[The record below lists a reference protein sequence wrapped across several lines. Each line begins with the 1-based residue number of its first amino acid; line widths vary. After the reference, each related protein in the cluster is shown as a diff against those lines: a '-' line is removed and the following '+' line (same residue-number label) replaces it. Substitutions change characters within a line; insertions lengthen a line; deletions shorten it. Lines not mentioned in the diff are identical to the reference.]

1 MKKEWSIGNVPTDFF
16 RYLERLLIF
25 DIRQKD
31 HELFTAVTGDGPG
44 NADQFHEMVRKSLQD
59 FIPSLMPIRI
69 IDGLEMIQVKHD
81 KGEASALAALQIIEF
96 QCEKIFEVTVIVKV
110 CEGTS
115 FAIVLG
121 HFVMTRI
128 FHGHAEIRAE
138 NIHDHE
144 LHFFICLFLRRR
156 KKQDP
161 PHFLIPHDGD
171 AQDALHVFRHVTL
184 GNILPFFLG
193 REEHGFAA
201 VPHPTAEALPF
212 LQRGQIIR
220 HAPAIFH
227 PSDQNEIRVIAIEDV
242 RILDRECRS
251 DFLDEDIQYF
261 GHLQPLCELVSDLSC
276 FLQVKVDLLR

>member
-1 MKKEWSIGNVPTDFF
+1 MRIVVALGGNA
-16 RYLERLLIF
+16 LLRRGEPMTADVQRANCQIAAKALAPLA
-25 DIRQKD
+25 DE
-31 HELFTAVTGDGPG
+31 HELVITHGNGPQVGLLALQSQAYTAVDPYPL
-44 NADQFHEMVRKSLQD
+44 D
-59 FIPSLMPIRI
+59 
-69 IDGLEMIQVKHD
+69 
-81 KGEASALAALQIIEF
+81 
-96 QCEKIFEVTVIVKV
+96 
-110 CEGTS
+110 
-115 FAIVLG
+115 VLG
-121 HFVMTRI
+121 
-128 FHGHAEIRAE
+128 
-138 NIHDHE
+138 
-144 LHFFICLFLRRR
+144 
-156 KKQDP
+156 
-161 PHFLIPHDGD
+161 
-171 AQDALHVFRHVTL
+171 AQTEGMIGYMLEQEL

-261 GHLQPLCELVSDLSC
+261 GHLLPLCELVSDLSC